1 MRTAVRYKNKP
12 LMPMKGT
19 RVRKFIE
26 LKLGKIKY
34 DRKLKLHYL
43 ELKYSPSDTKTQ
55 VIVLGIDPGSSFD
68 GFSVVSAD
76 THHCNYELIQ
86 RAKKGKYSIKK
97 FLERRAT
104 NRRLRRSRLW
114 HRPIRFSNRTS
125 KKLAPTIRANVD
137 MRKWLINKLA
147 EYFPISKIVVED
159 VKFNHFKSN
168 KGSSFSAAEQGKTEL
183 YKFISHKWQLELVNG
198 FNTKNLRIVVFGH
211 DIKSS
216 NKADRRFEAH
226 CIDSFVIAFTA
237 IQSKYSLNVNSH
249 VLFIKKIVRIRRQ
262 LTQLRPR
269 RYTKAGINHNQYYRL
284 SKGGI
289 KRYYQNISKN
299 RNVCRVKPEGV
310 HSNHPKQWIYL
321 NNGFAEKSKS
331 KLRLFGGTVL
341 TDYFIN
347 NEFINRKF
355 L

>member
-12 LMPMKGT
+12 LMPMKGS

-26 LKLGKIKY
+26 LNLGKIKY

-43 ELKYSPSDTKTQ
+43 DLKYPPSDTKTQ
-55 VIVLGIDPGSSFD
+55 YIVLGIDPGSSFD

-97 FLERRAT
+97 FLERRAM
-104 NRRLRRSRLW
+104 NRKLRRSRLW
-114 HRPIRFSNRTS
+114 HRPIRFDNRTS

-137 MRKWLINKLA
+137 MRKWLISKLA
-147 EYFPISKIVVED
+147 EYFPITKIVVED

-183 YKFISHKWQLELVNG
+183 YNFIALNWQLTLVNG
-198 FNTKNLRIVVFGH
+198 FDTKTLRIAVFGH

-226 CIDSFVIAFTA
+226 CVDSFVIAFNEIRSQKA
-237 IQSKYSLNVNSH
+237 LNVNSH
-249 VLFIKKIVRIRRQ
+249 VLFIEKIVRMRRQ

-269 RYTKAGINHNQYYRL
+269 KYTKAGINHNRYYRL
-284 SKGGI
+284 SAGGI
-289 KRYYQNISKN
+289 KNYYQNISKK
-299 RNVCRVKPEGV
+299 RNVCRVKPKGI
-310 HSNHPKQWIYL
+310 HSNHPTQWIYID
-321 NNGFAEKSKS
+321 NGFAEKSKS
-331 KLRLFGGTVL
+331 KLRLFGGTEL

-347 NEFINRKF
+347 NEFINRTI